1 MHMKIKK
8 VPWWNKRTRL
18 ERRLILV
25 TLSLLLVIAILIAA
39 MVLTVQSY
47 SSNSPRTLK
56 TDVNQEQLKV
66 PVREEPAV
74 NQLEPFPTESQNHL
88 RETESKYCLT
98 KECVKTAADLV
109 SRMDTKADP
118 CEDFYQFACGGY
130 LEKTV
135 IPEDRSR
142 TSMFSEVGD
151 KLNEQM
157 KGMLEQRITVS
168 DPRPYQLAKSLYQSC
183 MDTSTIEARGVQPL
197 LSVLR
202 AMGGWPLLDG
212 DSWDKKNPQFKWY
225 ELVWRF
231 RELGYSVDYLL
242 DFSVTADLKN
252 SSWRVLDIDQ
262 PALGLSREYL
272 LKGLQDVQVGAYYS
286 YMIEVATML
295 GAPKDQAELQMLE
308 VLMFETQLANIS
320 LPREQRRDSSRLY
333 NPMTIK
339 ELPTLDPNTP
349 WLEYLNKL
357 LSKDIVQVTEE
368 EVIIVD
374 VPNYVRALGS
384 LLRVTPARVQANY
397 LMWRAA
403 ASSFSYLNNQAEQ
416 IRLRFSTAVSGKTEL
431 PPRWMKCVSTT
442 ISSLPNAVGS
452 LYVKQYFNGNSKAEA
467 MEMVQE
473 IRREFNLMLH
483 EVDWMDAAT
492 KAAAIEK
499 AEAMVTHI
507 GYPPELLDM
516 SKLDDLYKG
525 LQLNA
530 NDYYGNALRS
540 TMFGTNY
547 AFSKLR
553 EAVDKM
559 DWVRHGRPAVV
570 NAFYSPLENSIQFP
584 AGILQGVFFNSDRP
598 KYMNY
603 GAIGWV
609 IGHEITHG
617 FDDQGRQFDKEGNLV
632 DWWQQETKQKYLSKT
647 ECIISQY
654 SNYTLPGLDN
664 LVVNGIT
671 TQGENVADNGGIKEA
686 YRAYQAWVTRHGEEA
701 LLPGLG
707 YSQSQLFWLSGASVW
722 CAKYRDMALKLRVL
736 TGVHS
741 PDIFRVQGPFSNMK
755 EFARDF
761 QCPVGSKMNPPTE
774 KKCVVW

>member
-1 MHMKIKK
+1 
-8 VPWWNKRTRL
+8 
-18 ERRLILV
+18 
-25 TLSLLLVIAILIAA
+25 
-39 MVLTVQSY
+39 
-47 SSNSPRTLK
+47 
-56 TDVNQEQLKV
+56 
-66 PVREEPAV
+66 
-74 NQLEPFPTESQNHL
+74 
-88 RETESKYCLT
+88 
-98 KECVKTAADLV
+98 
-109 SRMDTKADP
+109 MDTKADP

-130 LEKTV
+130 LEKVGSSLCPFLSIILFTKKIFQTV

-212 DSWDKKNPQFKWY
+212 DSWDKNNPQFKWY

-339 ELPTLDPNTP
+339 DLSTLDPNTP

-671 TQGENVADNGGIKEA
+671 TQ
-686 YRAYQAWVTRHGEEA
+686 VTITG
-701 LLPGLG
+701 
-707 YSQSQLFWLSGASVW
+707 SG
-722 CAKYRDMALKLRVL
+722 
-736 TGVHS
+736 
-741 PDIFRVQGPFSNMK
+741 
-755 EFARDF
+755 
-761 QCPVGSKMNPPTE
+761 
-774 KKCVVW
+774 

>member
-1 MHMKIKK
+1 M
-8 VPWWNKRTRL
+8 
-18 ERRLILV
+18 
-25 TLSLLLVIAILIAA
+25 SLLKYKLID
-39 MVLTVQSY
+39 Q
-47 SSNSPRTLK
+47 K
-56 TDVNQEQLKV
+56 IFQ
-66 PVREEPAV
+66 
-74 NQLEPFPTESQNHL
+74 
-88 RETESKYCLT
+88 
-98 KECVKTAADLV
+98 
-109 SRMDTKADP
+109 
-118 CEDFYQFACGGY
+118 
-130 LEKTV
+130 TV

-202 AMGGWPLLDG
+202 AMGGWPLLEG

-339 ELPTLDPNTP
+339 DLPSLDPNTP

-357 LSKDIVQVTEE
+357 LSKNIVQVTEE

-671 TQGENVADNGGIKEA
+671 TQVTITGTGLNCQRNFTTFGEGHTVAKC
-686 YRAYQAWVTRHGEEA
+686 
-701 LLPGLG
+701 LLTSL
-707 YSQSQLFWLSGASVW
+707 
-722 CAKYRDMALKLRVL
+722 
-736 TGVHS
+736 
-741 PDIFRVQGPFSNMK
+741 
-755 EFARDF
+755 
-761 QCPVGSKMNPPTE
+761 
-774 KKCVVW
+774 

>member
-1 MHMKIKK
+1 
-8 VPWWNKRTRL
+8 
-18 ERRLILV
+18 
-25 TLSLLLVIAILIAA
+25 
-39 MVLTVQSY
+39 
-47 SSNSPRTLK
+47 
-56 TDVNQEQLKV
+56 
-66 PVREEPAV
+66 
-74 NQLEPFPTESQNHL
+74 
-88 RETESKYCLT
+88 
-98 KECVKTAADLV
+98 
-109 SRMDTKADP
+109 MDTKADP

-130 LEKTV
+130 LEKVGSSLCPFLCIILLTKKIFQTV

-212 DSWDKKNPQFKWY
+212 DSWDKNNPQFKWY

-339 ELPTLDPNTP
+339 ELSTLDPNTP

-553 EAVDKM
+553 ESVDKM

-671 TQGENVADNGGIKEA
+671 TQ
-686 YRAYQAWVTRHGEEA
+686 VTITG
-701 LLPGLG
+701 
-707 YSQSQLFWLSGASVW
+707 SG
-722 CAKYRDMALKLRVL
+722 
-736 TGVHS
+736 
-741 PDIFRVQGPFSNMK
+741 
-755 EFARDF
+755 
-761 QCPVGSKMNPPTE
+761 
-774 KKCVVW
+774 

>member
-1 MHMKIKK
+1 MSIFKYNFIDQKIF
-8 VPWWNKRTRL
+8 
-18 ERRLILV
+18 
-25 TLSLLLVIAILIAA
+25 
-39 MVLTVQSY
+39 Q
-47 SSNSPRTLK
+47 
-56 TDVNQEQLKV
+56 
-66 PVREEPAV
+66 
-74 NQLEPFPTESQNHL
+74 
-88 RETESKYCLT
+88 
-98 KECVKTAADLV
+98 
-109 SRMDTKADP
+109 
-118 CEDFYQFACGGY
+118 
-130 LEKTV
+130 TV

-212 DSWDKKNPQFKWY
+212 DSWDKNNPQFKWY

-339 ELPTLDPNTP
+339 ELSTLDPNTP

-671 TQGENVADNGGIKEA
+671 TQ
-686 YRAYQAWVTRHGEEA
+686 VTI
-701 LLPGLG
+701 
-707 YSQSQLFWLSGASVW
+707 
-722 CAKYRDMALKLRVL
+722 
-736 TGVHS
+736 TGT
-741 PDIFRVQGPFSNMK
+741 G
-755 EFARDF
+755 
-761 QCPVGSKMNPPTE
+761 
-774 KKCVVW
+774 

>member
-1 MHMKIKK
+1 
-8 VPWWNKRTRL
+8 
-18 ERRLILV
+18 
-25 TLSLLLVIAILIAA
+25 
-39 MVLTVQSY
+39 
-47 SSNSPRTLK
+47 
-56 TDVNQEQLKV
+56 
-66 PVREEPAV
+66 
-74 NQLEPFPTESQNHL
+74 
-88 RETESKYCLT
+88 
-98 KECVKTAADLV
+98 
-109 SRMDTKADP
+109 MDTKADP

-130 LEKTV
+130 LEKVGSSLCPFLSIDQKIFQTV

-212 DSWDKKNPQFKWY
+212 DSWDKNNPQFKWY

-671 TQGENVADNGGIKEA
+671 TQ
-686 YRAYQAWVTRHGEEA
+686 VTITG
-701 LLPGLG
+701 
-707 YSQSQLFWLSGASVW
+707 SG
-722 CAKYRDMALKLRVL
+722 
-736 TGVHS
+736 
-741 PDIFRVQGPFSNMK
+741 
-755 EFARDF
+755 
-761 QCPVGSKMNPPTE
+761 
-774 KKCVVW
+774 

>member
-1 MHMKIKK
+1 M
-8 VPWWNKRTRL
+8 
-18 ERRLILV
+18 
-25 TLSLLLVIAILIAA
+25 SL
-39 MVLTVQSY
+39 
-47 SSNSPRTLK
+47 
-56 TDVNQEQLKV
+56 
-66 PVREEPAV
+66 
-74 NQLEPFPTESQNHL
+74 F
-88 RETESKYCLT
+88 KYNFIDQKL
-98 KECVKTAADLV
+98 
-109 SRMDTKADP
+109 
-118 CEDFYQFACGGY
+118 FQ
-130 LEKTV
+130 TV

-671 TQGENVADNGGIKEA
+671 TQ
-686 YRAYQAWVTRHGEEA
+686 VT
-701 LLPGLG
+701 
-707 YSQSQLFWLSGASVW
+707 
-722 CAKYRDMALKLRVL
+722 
-736 TGVHS
+736 
-741 PDIFRVQGPFSNMK
+741 
-755 EFARDF
+755 
-761 QCPVGSKMNPPTE
+761 
-774 KKCVVW
+774 

>member
-1 MHMKIKK
+1 
-8 VPWWNKRTRL
+8 
-18 ERRLILV
+18 
-25 TLSLLLVIAILIAA
+25 
-39 MVLTVQSY
+39 
-47 SSNSPRTLK
+47 
-56 TDVNQEQLKV
+56 
-66 PVREEPAV
+66 
-74 NQLEPFPTESQNHL
+74 
-88 RETESKYCLT
+88 
-98 KECVKTAADLV
+98 
-109 SRMDTKADP
+109 MDTKADP

-130 LEKTV
+130 LEKVGSSLCPFLCIILLTKKIFQTV

-212 DSWDKKNPQFKWY
+212 DSWDKNNPQFKWY

-671 TQGENVADNGGIKEA
+671 TQ
-686 YRAYQAWVTRHGEEA
+686 VTIMG
-701 LLPGLG
+701 
-707 YSQSQLFWLSGASVW
+707 SG
-722 CAKYRDMALKLRVL
+722 
-736 TGVHS
+736 
-741 PDIFRVQGPFSNMK
+741 
-755 EFARDF
+755 
-761 QCPVGSKMNPPTE
+761 
-774 KKCVVW
+774 

>member
-1 MHMKIKK
+1 MSLFKSNFIDQKIF
-8 VPWWNKRTRL
+8 
-18 ERRLILV
+18 
-25 TLSLLLVIAILIAA
+25 
-39 MVLTVQSY
+39 Q
-47 SSNSPRTLK
+47 
-56 TDVNQEQLKV
+56 
-66 PVREEPAV
+66 
-74 NQLEPFPTESQNHL
+74 
-88 RETESKYCLT
+88 
-98 KECVKTAADLV
+98 
-109 SRMDTKADP
+109 
-118 CEDFYQFACGGY
+118 
-130 LEKTV
+130 TV

-212 DSWDKKNPQFKWY
+212 DSWDKNNPQFKWY

-339 ELPTLDPNTP
+339 ELSTLDPNTP

-671 TQGENVADNGGIKEA
+671 TQ
-686 YRAYQAWVTRHGEEA
+686 VTITG
-701 LLPGLG
+701 
-707 YSQSQLFWLSGASVW
+707 SG
-722 CAKYRDMALKLRVL
+722 
-736 TGVHS
+736 
-741 PDIFRVQGPFSNMK
+741 
-755 EFARDF
+755 
-761 QCPVGSKMNPPTE
+761 
-774 KKCVVW
+774 

>member
-1 MHMKIKK
+1 M
-8 VPWWNKRTRL
+8 
-18 ERRLILV
+18 
-25 TLSLLLVIAILIAA
+25 SLLKYKLID
-39 MVLTVQSY
+39 Q
-47 SSNSPRTLK
+47 K
-56 TDVNQEQLKV
+56 IFQ
-66 PVREEPAV
+66 
-74 NQLEPFPTESQNHL
+74 
-88 RETESKYCLT
+88 
-98 KECVKTAADLV
+98 
-109 SRMDTKADP
+109 
-118 CEDFYQFACGGY
+118 
-130 LEKTV
+130 TV

-339 ELPTLDPNTP
+339 DLPSLDPNTP

-671 TQGENVADNGGIKEA
+671 TQVNNTGTALNCQRNFTTFGEGHTVAKF
-686 YRAYQAWVTRHGEEA
+686 T
-701 LLPGLG
+701 
-707 YSQSQLFWLSGASVW
+707 
-722 CAKYRDMALKLRVL
+722 
-736 TGVHS
+736 
-741 PDIFRVQGPFSNMK
+741 
-755 EFARDF
+755 
-761 QCPVGSKMNPPTE
+761 
-774 KKCVVW
+774 

>member
-1 MHMKIKK
+1 M
-8 VPWWNKRTRL
+8 
-18 ERRLILV
+18 
-25 TLSLLLVIAILIAA
+25 SLLKYKLID
-39 MVLTVQSY
+39 Q
-47 SSNSPRTLK
+47 K
-56 TDVNQEQLKV
+56 IFQ
-66 PVREEPAV
+66 
-74 NQLEPFPTESQNHL
+74 
-88 RETESKYCLT
+88 
-98 KECVKTAADLV
+98 
-109 SRMDTKADP
+109 
-118 CEDFYQFACGGY
+118 
-130 LEKTV
+130 TV

-671 TQGENVADNGGIKEA
+671 TQ
-686 YRAYQAWVTRHGEEA
+686 VT
-701 LLPGLG
+701 
-707 YSQSQLFWLSGASVW
+707 
-722 CAKYRDMALKLRVL
+722 
-736 TGVHS
+736 
-741 PDIFRVQGPFSNMK
+741 
-755 EFARDF
+755 
-761 QCPVGSKMNPPTE
+761 
-774 KKCVVW
+774 

>member
-1 MHMKIKK
+1 
-8 VPWWNKRTRL
+8 
-18 ERRLILV
+18 
-25 TLSLLLVIAILIAA
+25 
-39 MVLTVQSY
+39 
-47 SSNSPRTLK
+47 
-56 TDVNQEQLKV
+56 
-66 PVREEPAV
+66 
-74 NQLEPFPTESQNHL
+74 
-88 RETESKYCLT
+88 
-98 KECVKTAADLV
+98 
-109 SRMDTKADP
+109 MDTKADP

-130 LEKTV
+130 LEKVGSSLCPFLCIILLTKKIFQTV

-212 DSWDKKNPQFKWY
+212 ESWDKNNPQFKWY

-339 ELPTLDPNTP
+339 ELSTLDPNTP

-671 TQGENVADNGGIKEA
+671 TQVGQNKAVNEILQYSEKARLSRNVVNISM
-686 YRAYQAWVTRHGEEA
+686 TCSSHLA
-701 LLPGLG
+701 LL
-707 YSQSQLFWLSGASVW
+707 
-722 CAKYRDMALKLRVL
+722 
-736 TGVHS
+736 
-741 PDIFRVQGPFSNMK
+741 
-755 EFARDF
+755 
-761 QCPVGSKMNPPTE
+761 
-774 KKCVVW
+774 KC

>member
-1 MHMKIKK
+1 
-8 VPWWNKRTRL
+8 
-18 ERRLILV
+18 
-25 TLSLLLVIAILIAA
+25 
-39 MVLTVQSY
+39 
-47 SSNSPRTLK
+47 
-56 TDVNQEQLKV
+56 
-66 PVREEPAV
+66 
-74 NQLEPFPTESQNHL
+74 
-88 RETESKYCLT
+88 
-98 KECVKTAADLV
+98 
-109 SRMDTKADP
+109 MDTKADP

-130 LEKTV
+130 LEKVSSSLCPFLSIILLTKKIFQTV

-212 DSWDKKNPQFKWY
+212 DSWDKNNPQFKWY

-339 ELPTLDPNTP
+339 ELSTLDPNTP

-671 TQGENVADNGGIKEA
+671 TQ
-686 YRAYQAWVTRHGEEA
+686 VTITG
-701 LLPGLG
+701 
-707 YSQSQLFWLSGASVW
+707 SG
-722 CAKYRDMALKLRVL
+722 
-736 TGVHS
+736 
-741 PDIFRVQGPFSNMK
+741 
-755 EFARDF
+755 
-761 QCPVGSKMNPPTE
+761 
-774 KKCVVW
+774 

>member
-1 MHMKIKK
+1 M
-8 VPWWNKRTRL
+8 
-18 ERRLILV
+18 
-25 TLSLLLVIAILIAA
+25 SLLKYKLID
-39 MVLTVQSY
+39 Q
-47 SSNSPRTLK
+47 K
-56 TDVNQEQLKV
+56 IFQ
-66 PVREEPAV
+66 
-74 NQLEPFPTESQNHL
+74 
-88 RETESKYCLT
+88 
-98 KECVKTAADLV
+98 
-109 SRMDTKADP
+109 
-118 CEDFYQFACGGY
+118 
-130 LEKTV
+130 TV

-339 ELPTLDPNTP
+339 DLPSLDPNTP

-553 EAVDKM
+553 EAVDKV

-671 TQGENVADNGGIKEA
+671 TQVTITGTGLNCQRNFTTFGEGHTVAKF
-686 YRAYQAWVTRHGEEA
+686 T
-701 LLPGLG
+701 
-707 YSQSQLFWLSGASVW
+707 
-722 CAKYRDMALKLRVL
+722 
-736 TGVHS
+736 
-741 PDIFRVQGPFSNMK
+741 
-755 EFARDF
+755 
-761 QCPVGSKMNPPTE
+761 
-774 KKCVVW
+774 

>member
-1 MHMKIKK
+1 
-8 VPWWNKRTRL
+8 
-18 ERRLILV
+18 
-25 TLSLLLVIAILIAA
+25 
-39 MVLTVQSY
+39 
-47 SSNSPRTLK
+47 
-56 TDVNQEQLKV
+56 
-66 PVREEPAV
+66 
-74 NQLEPFPTESQNHL
+74 
-88 RETESKYCLT
+88 
-98 KECVKTAADLV
+98 
-109 SRMDTKADP
+109 MDTKADP

-130 LEKTV
+130 LEKVGSSLCPFLCIILLTKKIFQTV

-212 DSWDKKNPQFKWY
+212 DSWDKNNPQFKWY

-339 ELPTLDPNTP
+339 ELATLDPSTP

-671 TQGENVADNGGIKEA
+671 TQ
-686 YRAYQAWVTRHGEEA
+686 VTITG
-701 LLPGLG
+701 
-707 YSQSQLFWLSGASVW
+707 SG
-722 CAKYRDMALKLRVL
+722 
-736 TGVHS
+736 
-741 PDIFRVQGPFSNMK
+741 
-755 EFARDF
+755 
-761 QCPVGSKMNPPTE
+761 
-774 KKCVVW
+774 

>member
-1 MHMKIKK
+1 
-8 VPWWNKRTRL
+8 
-18 ERRLILV
+18 
-25 TLSLLLVIAILIAA
+25 
-39 MVLTVQSY
+39 
-47 SSNSPRTLK
+47 
-56 TDVNQEQLKV
+56 
-66 PVREEPAV
+66 
-74 NQLEPFPTESQNHL
+74 
-88 RETESKYCLT
+88 
-98 KECVKTAADLV
+98 
-109 SRMDTKADP
+109 MDTKADP

-130 LEKTV
+130 LEKVGSSLCPFLCIILLTKKIFQTV

-212 DSWDKKNPQFKWY
+212 DSWDKNNPQFKWY

-339 ELPTLDPNTP
+339 ELSTLDPNTP

-671 TQGENVADNGGIKEA
+671 TQ
-686 YRAYQAWVTRHGEEA
+686 VTITGQ
-701 LLPGLG
+701 PTG
-707 YSQSQLFWLSGASVW
+707 SG
-722 CAKYRDMALKLRVL
+722 
-736 TGVHS
+736 
-741 PDIFRVQGPFSNMK
+741 
-755 EFARDF
+755 
-761 QCPVGSKMNPPTE
+761 
-774 KKCVVW
+774 

>member
-1 MHMKIKK
+1 
-8 VPWWNKRTRL
+8 
-18 ERRLILV
+18 
-25 TLSLLLVIAILIAA
+25 
-39 MVLTVQSY
+39 
-47 SSNSPRTLK
+47 
-56 TDVNQEQLKV
+56 
-66 PVREEPAV
+66 
-74 NQLEPFPTESQNHL
+74 
-88 RETESKYCLT
+88 
-98 KECVKTAADLV
+98 
-109 SRMDTKADP
+109 
-118 CEDFYQFACGGY
+118 
-130 LEKTV
+130 
-135 IPEDRSR
+135 
-142 TSMFSEVGD
+142 MFSEVGD

-212 DSWDKKNPQFKWY
+212 DSWDKNNPQFKWY

-632 DWWQQETKQKYLSKT
+632 NWWQQETKQKYLSKT

-671 TQGENVADNGGIKEA
+671 TQ
-686 YRAYQAWVTRHGEEA
+686 VTIMG
-701 LLPGLG
+701 
-707 YSQSQLFWLSGASVW
+707 SG
-722 CAKYRDMALKLRVL
+722 
-736 TGVHS
+736 
-741 PDIFRVQGPFSNMK
+741 
-755 EFARDF
+755 
-761 QCPVGSKMNPPTE
+761 
-774 KKCVVW
+774 

>member
-1 MHMKIKK
+1 M
-8 VPWWNKRTRL
+8 
-18 ERRLILV
+18 
-25 TLSLLLVIAILIAA
+25 SLLKYKLID
-39 MVLTVQSY
+39 Q
-47 SSNSPRTLK
+47 K
-56 TDVNQEQLKV
+56 IFQ
-66 PVREEPAV
+66 
-74 NQLEPFPTESQNHL
+74 
-88 RETESKYCLT
+88 
-98 KECVKTAADLV
+98 
-109 SRMDTKADP
+109 
-118 CEDFYQFACGGY
+118 
-130 LEKTV
+130 TV

-202 AMGGWPLLDG
+202 AMGGWPLLEG

-339 ELPTLDPNTP
+339 DLPSLDPNTP

-671 TQGENVADNGGIKEA
+671 TQVTITGTGLNCQRNFTTFGED
-686 YRAYQAWVTRHGEEA
+686 
-701 LLPGLG
+701 P
-707 YSQSQLFWLSGASVW
+707 SQLGLFLQ
-722 CAKYRDMALKLRVL
+722 R
-736 TGVHS
+736 
-741 PDIFRVQGPFSNMK
+741 
-755 EFARDF
+755 
-761 QCPVGSKMNPPTE
+761 
-774 KKCVVW
+774 

>member
-1 MHMKIKK
+1 
-8 VPWWNKRTRL
+8 
-18 ERRLILV
+18 
-25 TLSLLLVIAILIAA
+25 
-39 MVLTVQSY
+39 
-47 SSNSPRTLK
+47 
-56 TDVNQEQLKV
+56 
-66 PVREEPAV
+66 
-74 NQLEPFPTESQNHL
+74 
-88 RETESKYCLT
+88 
-98 KECVKTAADLV
+98 
-109 SRMDTKADP
+109 MDTKADP

-130 LEKTV
+130 LEKVGSSLCPFLSIILLTKKIFQTV

-212 DSWDKKNPQFKWY
+212 DSWDKNNPQFKWY

-339 ELPTLDPNTP
+339 ELATLDPSTP

-671 TQGENVADNGGIKEA
+671 TQ
-686 YRAYQAWVTRHGEEA
+686 VTITG
-701 LLPGLG
+701 
-707 YSQSQLFWLSGASVW
+707 SG
-722 CAKYRDMALKLRVL
+722 
-736 TGVHS
+736 
-741 PDIFRVQGPFSNMK
+741 
-755 EFARDF
+755 
-761 QCPVGSKMNPPTE
+761 
-774 KKCVVW
+774 

>member
-1 MHMKIKK
+1 
-8 VPWWNKRTRL
+8 
-18 ERRLILV
+18 
-25 TLSLLLVIAILIAA
+25 
-39 MVLTVQSY
+39 
-47 SSNSPRTLK
+47 
-56 TDVNQEQLKV
+56 
-66 PVREEPAV
+66 
-74 NQLEPFPTESQNHL
+74 
-88 RETESKYCLT
+88 
-98 KECVKTAADLV
+98 
-109 SRMDTKADP
+109 MDTKADP

-130 LEKTV
+130 LEKVGSSLCPFLSIILLTKKIFQTV

-212 DSWDKKNPQFKWY
+212 DSWDKNNPQFKWY

-339 ELPTLDPNTP
+339 ELSTLDPNTP

-671 TQGENVADNGGIKEA
+671 TQ
-686 YRAYQAWVTRHGEEA
+686 VTI
-701 LLPGLG
+701 
-707 YSQSQLFWLSGASVW
+707 
-722 CAKYRDMALKLRVL
+722 
-736 TGVHS
+736 TGT
-741 PDIFRVQGPFSNMK
+741 G
-755 EFARDF
+755 
-761 QCPVGSKMNPPTE
+761 
-774 KKCVVW
+774 

>member
-1 MHMKIKK
+1 M
-8 VPWWNKRTRL
+8 
-18 ERRLILV
+18 
-25 TLSLLLVIAILIAA
+25 SLLKYKLID
-39 MVLTVQSY
+39 Q
-47 SSNSPRTLK
+47 K
-56 TDVNQEQLKV
+56 IFQ
-66 PVREEPAV
+66 
-74 NQLEPFPTESQNHL
+74 
-88 RETESKYCLT
+88 
-98 KECVKTAADLV
+98 
-109 SRMDTKADP
+109 
-118 CEDFYQFACGGY
+118 
-130 LEKTV
+130 TV

-339 ELPTLDPNTP
+339 DLPSLDPNTP

-671 TQGENVADNGGIKEA
+671 TQVTITGTGLNCQRNFTTFGEGPTVAKC
-686 YRAYQAWVTRHGEEA
+686 
-701 LLPGLG
+701 LLTSL
-707 YSQSQLFWLSGASVW
+707 
-722 CAKYRDMALKLRVL
+722 
-736 TGVHS
+736 
-741 PDIFRVQGPFSNMK
+741 
-755 EFARDF
+755 
-761 QCPVGSKMNPPTE
+761 
-774 KKCVVW
+774 

>member
-1 MHMKIKK
+1 
-8 VPWWNKRTRL
+8 
-18 ERRLILV
+18 
-25 TLSLLLVIAILIAA
+25 
-39 MVLTVQSY
+39 
-47 SSNSPRTLK
+47 
-56 TDVNQEQLKV
+56 
-66 PVREEPAV
+66 
-74 NQLEPFPTESQNHL
+74 
-88 RETESKYCLT
+88 
-98 KECVKTAADLV
+98 
-109 SRMDTKADP
+109 MDTKADP

-130 LEKTV
+130 LEKVGSSLCPFLCIILLTKKIFQTV

-212 DSWDKKNPQFKWY
+212 ESWDKNNPQFKWY

-339 ELPTLDPNTP
+339 ELSTLDPNTP

-671 TQGENVADNGGIKEA
+671 TQ
-686 YRAYQAWVTRHGEEA
+686 VTI
-701 LLPGLG
+701 
-707 YSQSQLFWLSGASVW
+707 
-722 CAKYRDMALKLRVL
+722 
-736 TGVHS
+736 TGT
-741 PDIFRVQGPFSNMK
+741 G
-755 EFARDF
+755 
-761 QCPVGSKMNPPTE
+761 
-774 KKCVVW
+774 